1 VSNAFYDRVTF
12 TERFWEALNEELKK
26 VAYKSRNSIQN
37 VYNRLEIG
45 GKKEIR
51 EAKIKNHCE
60 KAEEF
65 AER

>member
-1 VSNAFYDRVTF
+1 
-12 TERFWEALNEELKK
+12 LKK